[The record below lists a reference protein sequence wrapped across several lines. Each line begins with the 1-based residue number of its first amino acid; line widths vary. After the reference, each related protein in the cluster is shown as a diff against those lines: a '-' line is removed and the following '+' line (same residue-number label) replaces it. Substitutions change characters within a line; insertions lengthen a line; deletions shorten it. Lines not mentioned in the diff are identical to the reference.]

1 MNTYL
6 HSQNARNGAG
16 SESDSGNRPY
26 QSGNAQIGCG
36 RFPESNLVVTCVPQ
50 RPPKESGQGT
60 VEFALISVV
69 LMVTIFAIVDLGRAM
84 SIYSFLAGAAQ
95 AGARAGAVSSET
107 AVIEAAA
114 QTRMS
119 GFDTGAMT
127 IVVDQSGNYTEV
139 TLTYVF
145 VPVTPLV
152 ASLGTDA
159 LTMSNTARVRKLGN
173 NGGQGGGAQA
183 TPGTPVATSTPGLA
197 TSTPGGPTNTPAPPT
212 STPVVTNT
220 PVPPTSTP
228 MPPTSTPCD
237 KKNCK

>member
-1 MNTYL
+1 MQTIQRSSENQK
-6 HSQNARNGAG
+6 SFKEEAG
-16 SESDSGNRPY
+16 
-26 QSGNAQIGCG
+26 QS
-36 RFPESNLVVTCVPQ
+36 L
-50 RPPKESGQGT
+50 

-95 AGARAGAVSSET
+95 AGARAGAVSAET

-127 IVVDQSGNYTEV
+127 IVVDQSDNYTEV

-159 LTMSNTARVRKLGN
+159 LTMSNTARVRRLGN
-173 NGGQGGGAQA
+173 NGGQGGAQV
-183 TPGTPVATSTPGLA
+183 TPVANP
-197 TSTPGGPTNTPAPPT
+197 
-212 STPVVTNT
+212 
-220 PVPPTSTP
+220 
-228 MPPTSTPCD
+228 
-237 KKNCK
+237 